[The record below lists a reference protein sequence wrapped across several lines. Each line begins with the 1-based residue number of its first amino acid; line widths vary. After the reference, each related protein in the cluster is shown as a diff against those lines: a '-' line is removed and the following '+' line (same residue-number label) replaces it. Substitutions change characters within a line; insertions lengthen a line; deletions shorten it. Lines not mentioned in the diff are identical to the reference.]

1 MYWTFW
7 CRKASICSVADPP
20 DLSWP
25 HSAIGLHFKV
35 FHKTPEFAWHAP
47 TNRWL
52 KRDDL
57 ETKIEIYD
65 DRVQGWFLEWE
76 TSSRRSTTPASS
88 S

>member
-1 MYWTFW
+1 M
-7 CRKASICSVADPP
+7 VAGVLDVLVPQGEHLLHGRTP

-25 HSAIGLHFKV
+25 HSAISLHFKV
-35 FHKTPEFAWHAP
+35 FHKTPEFARHAP

-65 DRVQGWFLEWE
+65 DRVQG
-76 TSSRRSTTPASS
+76 
-88 S
+88 